1 MRLYSIA
8 SGSSGNCIYIENET
22 THLLVDAGISGKRV
36 IEGLEAI
43 GRTLLDL
50 DAVLITHEHDDH
62 IKGLGV
68 LLRKAPIPVYTTRA
82 TITALLSYSKLGK
95 VDGALFHEIA
105 VDQPFAIKDIM
116 VDASAIWHDA
126 ADPVCYSFRDES
138 GKISVATDMG
148 DFDDYLLNKL
158 TGSDLMLIESNH
170 DVRMLEANQRYS
182 YPLKKRILGPRGHLS
197 NERSAE
203 LMVALMQRYSSR
215 FIVLGHLSRDN
226 NIPECAKINMENYLR
241 EAGFDR
247 SGVEVL
253 VAKRD
258 TPSVDFSI

>member
-1 MRLYSIA
+1 
-8 SGSSGNCIYIENET
+8 
-22 THLLVDAGISGKRV
+22 
-36 IEGLEAI
+36 
-43 GRTLLDL
+43 
-50 DAVLITHEHDDH
+50 
-62 IKGLGV
+62 
-68 LLRKAPIPVYTTRA
+68 
-82 TITALLSYSKLGK
+82 
-95 VDGALFHEIA
+95 
-105 VDQPFAIKDIM
+105 
-116 VDASAIWHDA
+116 
-126 ADPVCYSFRDES
+126 
-138 GKISVATDMG
+138 MG